1 MMENKETNLLFQFSS
16 MRRLRR
22 QELCSWNL
30 SEFPN
35 TIVLNHAKGIK
46 SKHITSLFTSKVN
59 LRPPNAHPFDLFGAL
74 FSDRI
79 RKKNNWH
86 SQGIP
91 ETATIPTHRRLF
103 THLRKSTQSDA
114 LLRFDQWERF
124 FVISVGSWHPLW
136 AIINFVC
143 TTLLFI

>member
-1 MMENKETNLLFQFSS
+1 MEDKGANLLFQFSS
-16 MRRLRR
+16 MRRIRR

-30 SEFPN
+30 SEFQN

-74 FSDRI
+74 FCDRI

-91 ETATIPTHRRLF
+91 ETATTPTTVGFSLTF
-103 THLRKSTQSDA
+103 ASLPNQM
-114 LLRFDQWERF
+114 LCILRFDQWERF